1 MISNILVFKYQEIL
15 NFLVIYSLNNKL
27 AQQIFSLEPKRVAFI
42 ETKFRKIKTFIPAP
56 GTEEIFKRL
65 SDVESRSMHGQ
76 LPIVWKKA
84 KEFSIY
90 DIAGNK
96 WIDFTSTIFV
106 TNIGHSNSKVS
117 ESIKETLD
125 LIFKISFSKAMLLT
139 SSFIKF
145 FTLLSISP
153 TKHTENLLFLSNIF
167 AILRHLD
174 PCPNPL

>member
-1 MISNILVFKYQEIL
+1 MK
-15 NFLVIYSLNNKL
+15 
-27 AQQIFSLEPKRVAFI
+27 
-42 ETKFRKIKTFIPAP
+42 KFRKIKTFIPAP

-106 TNIGHSNSKVS
+106 TNISWFTFIAACFYGLKN
-117 ESIKETLD
+117 
-125 LIFKISFSKAMLLT
+125 FSFYNAILG
-139 SSFIKF
+139 IA
-145 FTLLSISP
+145 LSIILVHLAFARL
-153 TKHTENLLFLSNIF
+153 TLFINNKFQNKNALIKIKTLIEYLILMTVGYFIF
-167 AILRHLD
+167 F
-174 PCPNPL
+174 